1 MFLRDSYVVDRQGLE
16 DQIFPGEQWAPE
28 LKAALRE
35 LLEQI
40 GQAGRDIN
48 IHNLG
53 LFLGDFMP
61 RHTLD
66 RAEEWQ
72 ERAMRRWF
80 TQTKPALVARL
91 VDWLSQRG
99 LAADDRRSGAGRG
112 GLRNALAEYMFM
124 KTQRV
129 FF

>member
-1 MFLRDSYVVDRQGLE
+1 MAGKEIGMFPHDSHGLDRQGLE
-16 DQIFPGEQWAPE
+16 DEILPGEDWPPD

-40 GQAGRDIN
+40 TQAGRAIN
-48 IHNLG
+48 IQNLG

-72 ERAMRRWF
+72 ARAVRRWF
-80 TQTKPALVARL
+80 TQTKPVLVERL
-91 VDWLSQRG
+91 ADFFIGGEFIGGEQYPRQGSHLHLHRLS
-99 LAADDRRSGAGRG
+99 
-112 GLRNALAEYMFM
+112 RN
-124 KTQRV
+124 
-129 FF
+129 